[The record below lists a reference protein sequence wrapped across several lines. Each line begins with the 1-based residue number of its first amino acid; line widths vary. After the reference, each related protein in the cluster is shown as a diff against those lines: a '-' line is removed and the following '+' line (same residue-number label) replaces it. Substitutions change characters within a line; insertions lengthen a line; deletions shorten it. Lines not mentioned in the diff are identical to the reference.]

1 MAENENNVRAE
12 EETQEPEVN
21 QDEQT
26 VGKIETE
33 KSSLDA
39 DFKDVEEMSDQQRG
53 KKEIEGQI
61 TKNLKDLGNRLEN
74 YKKVLFLRMLK
85 ARGEDV
91 EIPEDQGDI
100 AIDEKYAEEFAT
112 YSKEPISTE
121 DLMAPD
127 SPYTAA
133 KNQLIGTLRNREN
146 KLNDLIGKSEE
157 VGRIQ
162 NLLEET
168 NSKLDSFKAERD
180 NPETT
185 PERKE
190 ELEGLIGRLEA
201 VKEGIEG
208 KDISNSRGDSHKFGL
223 LDKAQKAARQH
234 MTVKREA
241 LKALGQQVAPY
252 AKDGASFVYDDKDIT
267 DSIGKYDAERD
278 RLENIVKNTPTQEAP
293 ENGEKTEPTE
303 PEEKTEGTENVE
315 RTDGENNNQPKANGN
330 GKAAPNAQNVQA
342 APVQGIEQVA
352 QQRQFITPEDV
363 MAGNIPQ
370 DRLSSIFGITN
381 LSTLDRNY
389 DGAWDVLDMFS
400 SQAIPDK
407 TRLAMLNDPKS
418 RQIIMKAFEEVGTF
432 HPFKG
437 MEHLDTRKSI
447 LKLKGPLME
456 QALKSMPEL
465 GLNLSDTKKIADI
478 YKSLPERFEKYE
490 AKINGDTSLTSE
502 EKKAKLE
509 ELNKYRD
516 TFSNVNLF
524 QQVKGRVR
532 SPRTLLTEL
541 KDYMSDKFSK
551 KGNLQMLSE
560 GSEIE
565 SKRREEELNRR
576 FDSQER
582 EQEAPVQET
591 PVVEE
596 KQQPVNDFQARNA
609 GLVNKVDQAVIS
621 EETREAKKQEQLA
634 KETQNKNEINQKG
647 EDGNTPTAPGE

>member
-1 MAENENNVRAE
+1 
-12 EETQEPEVN
+12 
-21 QDEQT
+21 
-26 VGKIETE
+26 
-33 KSSLDA
+33 
-39 DFKDVEEMSDQQRG
+39 
-53 KKEIEGQI
+53 
-61 TKNLKDLGNRLEN
+61 
-74 YKKVLFLRMLK
+74 
-85 ARGEDV
+85 
-91 EIPEDQGDI
+91 
-100 AIDEKYAEEFAT
+100 
-112 YSKEPISTE
+112 
-121 DLMAPD
+121 
-127 SPYTAA
+127 
-133 KNQLIGTLRNREN
+133 
-146 KLNDLIGKSEE
+146 
-157 VGRIQ
+157 
-162 NLLEET
+162 
-168 NSKLDSFKAERD
+168 
-180 NPETT
+180 
-185 PERKE
+185 
-190 ELEGLIGRLEA
+190 
-201 VKEGIEG
+201 
-208 KDISNSRGDSHKFGL
+208 
-223 LDKAQKAARQH
+223 
-234 MTVKREA
+234 
-241 LKALGQQVAPY
+241 
-252 AKDGASFVYDDKDIT
+252 
-267 DSIGKYDAERD
+267 
-278 RLENIVKNTPTQEAP
+278 
-293 ENGEKTEPTE
+293 
-303 PEEKTEGTENVE
+303 
-315 RTDGENNNQPKANGN
+315 
-330 GKAAPNAQNVQA
+330 
-342 APVQGIEQVA
+342 
-352 QQRQFITPEDV
+352 

>member
-1 MAENENNVRAE
+1 MAENEKVE
-12 EETQEPEVN
+12 SKTEETQSNFSDIKNDVTNLESKAKRYEGSTENVKENTGDSVLDELSNLEAAMEEYKKKLFLENLESQGIDVSDPAKAIEEN
-21 QDEQT
+21 IEDFNNFKLSDEQ
-26 VGKIETE
+26 I
-33 KSSLDA
+33 
-39 DFKDVEEMSDQQRG
+39 
-53 KKEIEGQI
+53 
-61 TKNLKDLGNRLEN
+61 
-74 YKKVLFLRMLK
+74 
-85 ARGEDV
+85 
-91 EIPEDQGDI
+91 
-100 AIDEKYAEEFAT
+100 YAEE
-112 YSKEPISTE
+112 
-121 DLMAPD
+121 
-127 SPYTAA
+127 SPYVSTRKEAIRIIQKRSRQINSLYGENASEKAGKLDALLAEVDSKISEIESILANPDNLQPGEAEKYQKQLDKLNDIKA
-133 KNQLIGTLRNREN
+133 KIGSRGSISKDNGKTIVSGGSGMLKDCQNCSIQTMATKKSVIRHLDSIMGPYAQNRDVVTKDPIVVDKIGEYDRDRNYLNNTEKGREN
-146 KLNDLIGKSEE
+146 K
-157 VGRIQ
+157 
-162 NLLEET
+162 
-168 NSKLDSFKAERD
+168 
-180 NPETT
+180 NPTT
-185 PERKE
+185 E
-190 ELEGLIGRLEA
+190 
-201 VKEGIEG
+201 
-208 KDISNSRGDSHKFGL
+208 
-223 LDKAQKAARQH
+223 
-234 MTVKREA
+234 
-241 LKALGQQVAPY
+241 
-252 AKDGASFVYDDKDIT
+252 
-267 DSIGKYDAERD
+267 
-278 RLENIVKNTPTQEAP
+278 
-293 ENGEKTEPTE
+293 EKTEQTE
-303 PEEKTEGTENVE
+303 PEEKTEGTENAE
-315 RTDGENNNQPKANGN
+315 RTNGENNNQPKSNGN

-342 APVQGIEQVA
+342 APVQEAEQVA

-447 LKLKGPLME
+447 LKLKGPMME

-478 YKSLPERFEKYE
+478 YKSLPERFDKYE
-490 AKINGDTSLTSE
+490 AKINGDPSLSSE

-516 TFSNVNLF
+516 TYSNVNLF

-582 EQEAPVQET
+582 EQEAPVQEA

-596 KQQPVNDFQARNA
+596 KKQPVNDFQARNA
-609 GLVNKVDQAVIS
+609 GLVNKADQAVIS

-647 EDGNTPTAPGE
+647 EDENTPTVPGE

>member
-1 MAENENNVRAE
+1 MAENENNVRA

-303 PEEKTEGTENVE
+303 PEEKTEGTEQQAPQQGGKAGNV
-315 RTDGENNNQPKANGN
+315 AGN
-330 GKAAPNAQNVQA
+330 PKAAPA
-342 APVQGIEQVA
+342 AGQPVQGAAASSLNSTLQEIANGKIPSGSLHVA
-352 QQRQFITPEDV
+352 LGV
-363 MAGNIPQ
+363 NS
-370 DRLSSIFGITN
+370 LSS
-381 LSTLDRNY
+381 LDGNY
-389 DGAWDVLDMFS
+389 SGSWQVLRLFS
-400 SQAIPDK
+400 SMGESTCLD
-407 TRLAMLNDPKS
+407 MLNDPQS
-418 RQIIMKAFEEVGTF
+418 RQIVMKAFEEVGTF
-432 HPFKG
+432 HPFRG
-437 MEHLDTRKSI
+437 AGYFSTRM
-447 LKLKGPLME
+447 KLLNLRGPLME
-456 QALKSMPEL
+456 KALKDM
-465 GLNLSDTKKIADI
+465 GINLTDSKKLVEEFNKIPDFVKLAKENVMNDLSLTEEQKKEACKMYDDY
-478 YKSLPERFEKYE
+478 YKSYTNIKLF
-490 AKINGDTSLTSE
+490 D
-502 EKKAKLE
+502 KATTRIK
-509 ELNKYRD
+509 
-516 TFSNVNLF
+516 T
-524 QQVKGRVR
+524 
-532 SPRTLLTEL
+532 PRTLLAEI
-541 KDYMSDKFSK
+541 KNKISYKFSK
-551 KGNLQMLSE
+551 KDNLQQLAAAE
-560 GSEIE
+560 NERFNKDE
-565 SKRREEELNRR
+565 NVYETSKN
-576 FDSQER
+576 
-582 EQEAPVQET
+582 EQKVPVQET